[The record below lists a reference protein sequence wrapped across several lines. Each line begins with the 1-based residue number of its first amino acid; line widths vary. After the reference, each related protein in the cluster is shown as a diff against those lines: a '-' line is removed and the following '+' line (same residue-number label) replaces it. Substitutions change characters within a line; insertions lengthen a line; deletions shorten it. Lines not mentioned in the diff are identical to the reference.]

1 MPYDPKDWGKSQE
14 KQNTIIL
21 DLYFPNWFLQKI
33 NSKRNNGPHISK
45 GFYN

>member
-21 DLYFPNWFLQKI
+21 DLDFPKC
-33 NSKRNNGPHISK
+33 
-45 GFYN
+45 FYGRLILKETMGLT